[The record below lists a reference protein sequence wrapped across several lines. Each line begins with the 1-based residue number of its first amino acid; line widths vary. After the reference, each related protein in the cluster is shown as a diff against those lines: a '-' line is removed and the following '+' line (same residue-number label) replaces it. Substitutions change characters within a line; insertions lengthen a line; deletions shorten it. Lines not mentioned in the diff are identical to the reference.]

1 MVSLCLWQN
10 SRELGLVSS
19 VPSSNWLQ
27 KKCMVGEGGSLGII
41 HWIKNGKSTGIGVIH
56 WIKNGKST
64 GGGYADGLIRVMVV
78 CSAFIENF

>member
-1 MVSLCLWQN
+1 MAQLTGAWSGLKCAIF
-10 SRELGLVSS
+10 ELAA
-19 VPSSNWLQ
+19 

-78 CSAFIENF
+78 CSAFIKNFR